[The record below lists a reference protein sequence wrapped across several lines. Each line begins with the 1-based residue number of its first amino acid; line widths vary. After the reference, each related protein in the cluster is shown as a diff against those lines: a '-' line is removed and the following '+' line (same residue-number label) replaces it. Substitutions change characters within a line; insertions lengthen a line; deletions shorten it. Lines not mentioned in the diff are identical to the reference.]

1 MILTSILTI
10 SLFIFWILGLW
21 CFPPNFDARSYTHEI
36 FYITG
41 AIAWLWM
48 AICLVIAAR
57 PSWIEK
63 VFRLPLDR
71 LYVFHKWLGFAAV
84 AMAFVHY
91 FVKDIFGPI
100 LRLIWTL
107 PKPPKK
113 EVLADPA
120 FLGFGV
126 VYEPNCGKRVFRM
139 AYLDSF
145 DSCASLSNEED
156 SL

>member
-1 MILTSILTI
+1 MVDERLLNSRIPILKLELKTFCKERKMILTSILTI
-10 SLFIFWILGLW
+10 LLFIFDSGLW

-48 AICLVIAAR
+48 TICLVIAAR

-63 VFRLPLDR
+63 VFRSPLDR

-113 EVLADPA
+113 RCSPIRL
-120 FLGFGV
+120 FGIW
-126 VYEPNCGKRVFRM
+126 CG
-139 AYLDSF
+139 L
-145 DSCASLSNEED
+145 
-156 SL
+156 